1 MKKVAIVV
9 LNWNQP
15 KLTIDTVESLL
26 KIKHSS
32 FEYQILLVDNGSKD
46 DSLQQL
52 QNLYS
57 TNSLITIFETNQN
70 LGYVGGNN
78 FGIVFALKNNF
89 DSVLLLNN
97 DVIVDSNFL
106 EELVKKSDKYDLL
119 GPKIYFAKGFE
130 FHKDRYSKQELGNV
144 IWSAGGKMDWN
155 NILGSNIGVDEVDK
169 GQHNKIKTSVD
180 FLTGCALLVNK
191 SVFQKIGLLN
201 RKFFMYLEDVDFCHR
216 AKLKGFKMAY
226 IPTSKIWHVNSG
238 SSKSGSLLQD
248 YFITRNRLL
257 FGTKYASLRTKFAL
271 IRESIRFLNS
281 SQSTSW
287 RKQAVKDFYLHK
299 FGKGSWK

>member
-1 MKKVAIVV
+1 MKKIAIVV

-26 KIKHSS
+26 RIKHSS
-32 FEYQILLVDNGSKD
+32 FEYQILLVDNDSKD

-52 QNLYS
+52 QNLYA
-57 TNSLITIFETNQN
+57 TNPLVTIFETNQN

-78 FGIVFALKNNF
+78 FGIIFALKNNF

-97 DVIVDSNFL
+97 DVLVDSNFL

-119 GPKIYFAKGFE
+119 GPKIYFAPGYE
-130 FHKDRYSKQELGNV
+130 FHQDWYSKKELGNV
-144 IWSAGGKMDWN
+144 IWSAGGNMDWN

-169 GQHNKIKTSVD
+169 GQHDKIKTDID
-180 FLTGCALLVNK
+180 FLTGCCLFVNK
-191 SVFQKIGLLN
+191 NVFQKIGLLN
-201 RKFFMYLEDVDFCHR
+201 KKYFMYLEDTEFCHR

-226 IPTSKIWHVNSG
+226 IPKSKIWHVNSG

-248 YFITRNRLL
+248 YFITRNRLF
-257 FGTKYASLRTKFAL
+257 FGMKYASLRTKFAL
-271 IRESIRFLNS
+271 FRESVRFLKS
-281 SQSTSW
+281 SESTSW

-299 FGKGSWK
+299 TGKGSWQ